1 MTTKKDVLEFLEIF
15 QQTTVLAY
23 ASRKSKLRIQT
34 DKMRLAKLPV
44 KSIAL
49 YIKNGADCDK
59 LSRREANDTF
69 EAEGFVSY
77 RQLLPVMRQL
87 FPDIFPKSK

>member
-44 KSIAL
+44 KSIAR
-49 YIKNGADCDK
+49 YIINGATRC
-59 LSRREANDTF
+59 SVANDTF

-77 RQLLPVMRQL
+77 RQLLPVMRRL
-87 FPDIFPKSK
+87 FPDIFPPV